1 MRIAICLS
9 GQPRNFRLG
18 YDHFNKSLEK
28 YHPDY
33 FLHHWFD
40 PKDSGGY
47 FNIYSNGVENSI
59 ASFIEKDTDKKM
71 VEIFN
76 PVKYIFEP
84 QIDFGTREFKNKKT
98 KSPSWT
104 VLSNWYSRKKSIE
117 LLKNSGQEYDFVIWS
132 RSDFA
137 ILNSFDPFEEIENC
151 DDYSVAYVDGN
162 EWNNTHINTA
172 LLISSQENMFYFSN
186 LYDEYEKYLD
196 NGIAFCD
203 HRLTYAHLSK
213 INKKFK
219 QILKNNW
226 MWIRNGKLS
235 KS

>member
-1 MRIAICLS
+1 MRLAICLS
-9 GQPRNFRLG
+9 GQPRNFRQG
-18 YDHFNKSLEK
+18 HHYFNKSLGK
-28 YHPDY
+28 YNPDY
-33 FLHHWFD
+33 FFHHWFD

-47 FNIYSNGVENSI
+47 FNIYSNGDTNNK
-59 ASFIEKDTDKKM
+59 ASLIEKDTVKKM

-76 PVKYIFEP
+76 PVDYIFEP
-84 QIDFGTREFKNKKT
+84 QVDFGTDEFKNKKT
-98 KSPSWT
+98 KSPSWA
-104 VLSNWYSRKKSIE
+104 VLSGWYSRKKSIE
-117 LLKNSGQEYDFVIWS
+117 LLENSGREYDIVVWS
-132 RSDFA
+132 RTDFA
-137 ILNSFDPFEEIENC
+137 ILDGFDPLDEISNY
-151 DDYSVAYVDGN
+151 DDYSIAYVDGN
-162 EWNNTHINTA
+162 EWNTTHINTA
-172 LLISSQENMFYFSN
+172 LIISSQENMIYFSS

-226 MWIRNGKLS
+226 MWIRNGVLS